1 MTEKL
6 KIHEITSK
14 ARSMAEMLL
23 LKKVEGI
30 SSLSKEGNEWKV
42 EAEILERKAIPDTQD
57 ILSKYEL
64 KFDEVG
70 ELKGYKRIGLRHR
83 GDMEV
88 VEEEV

>member
-1 MTEKL
+1 MAEKL
-6 KIHEITSK
+6 KIQEITEKS
-14 ARSMAEMLL
+14 RSIAETLL

-30 SSLSKEGNEWKV
+30 SSLAMEGSEWKV
-42 EAEILERKAIPDTQD
+42 EVEILERKSIPDTQD

-64 KFDEVG
+64 KFDEIG
-70 ELKGYKRIGLRHR
+70 ELTGYRRIGLRHR